1 MRRRKNYSFY
11 EAETVIFYYN
21 YLFSPLKALLK
32 KSFEIKE
39 IEKKILND

>member
-1 MRRRKNYSFY
+1 
-11 EAETVIFYYN
+11 VIFYYN

-39 IEKKILND
+39 IEKKKY

>member
-1 MRRRKNYSFY
+1 MRRRKKDSY

-32 KSFEIKE
+32 KSFEMKG
-39 IEKKILND
+39 IEKKY